1 MEGRKPGRG
10 TWVGGLL
17 AVPLIGLLY
26 LGQRLWGLPF
36 VPYDVW
42 SWQTRVVPGNLLS
55 LFVNGTGFQLSQLLN
70 LPNIGLGKIFEQAV
84 ALLLTVG
91 MGALLG
97 AVVGWASRRLRPAGW
112 LTGGGVGLL
121 HFAAVVAIELTLGVE
136 GTVLV
141 AMLWLGSL
149 YLGWGVLTG
158 VLVEGRLLAALDAE
172 TDPERRRGLAAL
184 GSIALGGALAAWGI
198 GRLAGGTDTSP
209 GGADEPLGDL
219 LPTLTPTTPVDTGAM
234 AIDEPIPIGDDGRIL
249 PAPGTRP
256 EVTPDGEFYR
266 VDIATTPVE
275 LDADSW
281 RLSLEGLFRRRS
293 PLTLADLQSYPVYTQ
308 PITLSCIS
316 NPIAGSAI
324 STAYWSGLRLRDLLE
339 DLGLAPEARYL
350 FLESADGFYE
360 TVVMDDMMDPRTL
373 LVYGMNENTLPNR
386 HGYPLRIYIPNRY
399 GMKQPKWI
407 IKMMATEDDQGGYW
421 TERGWSKGARPH
433 IASVIDTIAQDEMHD
448 GLVPVGGVAW
458 AGSRGIQRVE
468 VRIDDGPWNEAAL
481 RKPPLGPL
489 TWVQWRYEWPAEPGD
504 HRVTVRATD
513 GEGMVQV
520 AEETPARPDGPTGY
534 HTRDVRV

>member
-1 MEGRKPGRG
+1 MKQG
-10 TWVGGLL
+10 TTRLGGWIGGLL
-17 AVPLIGLLY
+17 TTPLIGLLY
-26 LGQRLWGLPF
+26 LGQRLWDLPF

-42 SWQTRVVPGNLLS
+42 NWQTGVVPGNILS
-55 LFVNGTGFQLSQLLN
+55 LFVNGVGFQLSQLLN

-91 MGALLG
+91 MGAILG
-97 AVVGWASRRLRPAGW
+97 AVVAWISRRDRLPAW
-112 LTGGGVGLL
+112 LTGAGVGLL
-121 HFAAVVAIELTLGVE
+121 HFGAVVGIEMSRGLE
-136 GTVLV
+136 GNVVLSL
-141 AMLWLGSL
+141 LWLAAL
-149 YLGWGVLTG
+149 YTGWGLLTG
-158 VLVEGRLLAALDAE
+158 ILVGGKLLAALDAE
-172 TDPERRRGLAAL
+172 TDPERRRGLVMLATAAL
-184 GSIALGGALAAWGI
+184 GGTLAAWGI
-198 GRLAGGTDTSP
+198 GRLAGSETSP

-219 LPTLTPTTPVDTGAM
+219 LPTLTPTTPVEPGAVD
-234 AIDEPIPIGDDGRIL
+234 AGNVPIGNDGRIV

-266 VDIATTPVE
+266 VDISTTPVE
-275 LDADSW
+275 LDGESW
-281 RLSLEGLFRRRS
+281 RLNLGGLFQRRS
-293 PLTLADLQSYPVYTQ
+293 PLTLADLQSYPVHIQ

-339 DLGLAPEARYL
+339 DLGLAAEVNYL

-360 TVVMDDMMDPRTL
+360 TVTMADMMDPKTL

-407 IKMMATEDDQGGYW
+407 TRMTATAEDQGGYW
-421 TERGWSKGARPH
+421 TERGWSKEAHPN
-433 IASVIDTIAQDEMHD
+433 IASVIDTIAPEEMHD
-448 GLVPVGGVAW
+448 DLIPVGGVAW
-458 AGSRGIQRVE
+458 AGDRGIQRVE
-468 VRIDDGPWNEAAL
+468 VQIDDGPWTEAAL
-481 RKPPLGPL
+481 RTPPLGPL

-504 HRVTVRATD
+504 HSITVRAVD

-520 AEETPARPDGPTGY
+520 AEETPTRPDGPTGY
-534 HTRDVRV
+534 HTRDVSV